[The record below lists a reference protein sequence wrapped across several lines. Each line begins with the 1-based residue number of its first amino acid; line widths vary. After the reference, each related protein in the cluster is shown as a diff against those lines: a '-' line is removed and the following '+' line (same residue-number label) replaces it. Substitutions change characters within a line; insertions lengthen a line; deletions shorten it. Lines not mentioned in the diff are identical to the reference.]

1 MNRTKRVLRS
11 FWKHHKEF
19 LIAMIVTF
27 LLFAVAYHQGAVSER
42 NIESQN
48 DANFRA
54 LRYISQGGNAQPVK
68 NPDGTYSD
76 QFSASLHDSA
86 TGKDC
91 LSYVL
96 IKANGTVITSP
107 PC

>member
-1 MNRTKRVLRS
+1 MNEIQRLIRS
-11 FWKHHKEF
+11 CWKHHKEF
-19 LIAMIVTF
+19 LVSMIVTF
-27 LLFAVAYHQGAVSER
+27 SLFAVAYHQGVISER

-48 DANFRA
+48 DAHFRA
-54 LRYISQGGNAQPVK
+54 QQYNSQGGNAQPFR

-76 QFSASLHDSA
+76 QFPVSLHDTA
-86 TGKDC
+86 TSKDC

-96 IKANGTVITSP
+96 VKANGTVISSP